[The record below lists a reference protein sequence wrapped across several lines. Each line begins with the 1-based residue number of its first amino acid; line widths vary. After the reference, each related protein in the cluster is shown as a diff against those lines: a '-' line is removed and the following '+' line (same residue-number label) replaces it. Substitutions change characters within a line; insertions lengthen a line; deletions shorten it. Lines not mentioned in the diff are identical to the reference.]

1 MCQKALPQLLSE
13 MNAAHCLHNIRL
25 NATAE
30 TTIKDLCRNTLKSS
44 ELATVVGHSH
54 LNTKQNVEAREK
66 NKSKFKNQKSPVPVA
81 ARFLLSTKPSADE
94 TEESQNLFN
103 SRQSPV
109 PVAARCH
116 LSTKPSADETEESQN
131 LFNSRQSP
139 VPVAARCH
147 LSTKPSAGGE
157 EESQNQYQC
166 QFKNQKR
173 SEERR

>member
-66 NKSKFKNQKSPVPVA
+66 NKSKFNSQK
-81 ARFLLSTKPSADE
+81 
-94 TEESQNLFN
+94 
-103 SRQSPV
+103 
-109 PVAARCH
+109 
-116 LSTKPSADETEESQN
+116 
-131 LFNSRQSP
+131 SP

-166 QFKNQKR
+166 QFKNQKSPVPVAAR
-173 SEERR
+173 FLLSTKPSADETEESQNL

>member
-54 LNTKQNVEAREK
+54 LNTKQN
-66 NKSKFKNQKSPVPVA
+66 
-81 ARFLLSTKPSADE
+81 ADE

-166 QFKNQKR
+166 QFKNQKSPVPVAAR
-173 SEERR
+173 